1 MVIIVPLSCSLTAWM
16 QPVMPLAAEH
26 FCLEKKIQALCQY
39 RMDAEPSLEV
49 LNMLSKELDMAIRM
63 CGLLKKDFRSELAFS
78 AGEQTGSVSLKTIWM
93 DACAEIA
100 RAYDTSADY
109 ISDMLLGI
117 FGEPAPE
124 DAASLVCDF
133 LFREDQISAPMIVRL
148 FDAMS
153 EQDSYDD
160 MVHRL
165 QRVAA

>member
-1 MVIIVPLSCSLTAWM
+1 
-16 QPVMPLAAEH
+16 
-26 FCLEKKIQALCQY
+26 
-39 RMDAEPSLEV
+39 
-49 LNMLSKELDMAIRM
+49 MLSKELDMAIRM

-78 AGEQTGSVSLKTIWM
+78 AGGQTGSVSLKTIWM

-100 RAYDTSADY
+100 RAYDTRVDY

-124 DAASLVCDF
+124 DAANLVCDF
-133 LFREDQISAPMIVRL
+133 LFRDDQISAPMLVRL

-165 QRVAA
+165 QRAAA